1 MKNTVFAYV
10 KLSFLLVFILL
21 SITFLHSSCY
31 AISLEALK
39 SELVANS
46 KIDLISAIKI
56 ATNNMPGQ
64 PIGAHL
70 DTQSTEPIYVVII
83 LKNNSSEIVSVSVDG
98 KTGNITQT
106 TPHTTDTAPTFLII
120 YKQPIAPDVPR

>member
-1 MKNTVFAYV
+1 MKNTVFAV
-10 KLSFLLVFILL
+10 KLSFLLVFVLL
-21 SITFLHSSCY
+21 SITFLHSNCY

-56 ATNNMPGQ
+56 ATNSIPGQ

-70 DTQSTEPIYVVII
+70 DAQSTGPVYVVII
-83 LKNNSSEIVSVSVDG
+83 LKNNSSEIVNVSVDG

-106 TPHTTDTAPTFLII
+106 APRTTDTAPTFVII
-120 YKQPIAPDVPR
+120 YKQPTVPDVPR